1 MAAPLTEDHYTRRRT
16 LLCDQAYAAAADH
29 ARAAYRH
36 ELGEG
41 SADAVAAARAAAE
54 AVDTRIAALDAA
66 WEQAEREQAV
76 ATAQAEHD
84 RRAAAARGVARQ
96 IEARAEAADA
106 IEAAIAPLK
115 EAMAGF
121 TAANEAIL
129 SAARMHKQCFPPE
142 GLTHLRETVLPQP
155 DTMQELIGG
164 LLWDAGWR
172 GDGIDLHQAWFA
184 LQGRG
189 LAETVRARN
198 AMIRAAAS
206 PIAPGNAAAVM
217 EG

>member
-1 MAAPLTEDHYTRRRT
+1 MATILTQDHYERRRAS
-16 LLCDQAYAAAADH
+16 LCDQAYAAADDH
-29 ARAAYRH
+29 ARAAHRH

-41 SADAVAAARAAAE
+41 SADAVAAARAAAA
-54 AVDTRIAALDAA
+54 AVDARIAALDAA

-76 ATAQAEHD
+76 AAAQAEHD
-84 RRAAAARGVARQ
+84 RRAAAARAVARQ
-96 IEARAEAADA
+96 IEARAEAASA

-121 TAANEAIL
+121 AAANEAIL
-129 SAARMHKQCFPPE
+129 ATARTHKHWFPPQ

-206 PIAPGNAAAVM
+206 PIAPAHAAAVM